1 MLWDYV
7 GVGEVFDSGWE
18 GDGKDRPRR
27 TCCGRSSVS
36 WVLKVGRNEKRAASE
51 ERPGRAGCS
60 EYSEGCDTVL
70 KGFRDSV
77 SFFKSVFS

>member
-51 ERPGRAGCS
+51 EKS
-60 EYSEGCDTVL
+60 DLEGQGAVNIL
-70 KGFRDSV
+70 KVVIQF
-77 SFFKSVFS
+77 